1 MTKYAADHA
10 GALADLA
17 EAGAA
22 VTFALAV
29 PGVYD
34 PATDTT
40 TAGTSA
46 SVAGQAI
53 RLPGDA
59 RRYEALGLTER
70 EAVTLLFAPTT
81 YGANPAV
88 GAAFTWGGETFTCAS
103 VDPLALDGT
112 TLLATIVGR
121 R

>member
-1 MTKYAADHA
+1 MATYAADHA

-22 VTFALAV
+22 VTFALTL
-29 PGVYD
+29 PGTYVES
-34 PATDTT
+34 TDTFSG
-40 TAGTSA
+40 ATSA

-53 RLPGDA
+53 RLPGD
-59 RRYEALGLTER
+59 RQRYEALGLTER
-70 EAVTLLFAPTT
+70 EAITLLFAPTT
-81 YGANPAV
+81 YGQTPVV
-88 GAAFTWGGETFTCAS
+88 GATFTFGSDTFKVEA

-112 TLLATIVGR
+112 TLLATVVGR

>member
-1 MTKYAADHA
+1 VTYAADHA

-22 VTFALAV
+22 VTFTLAV
-29 PGVYD
+29 PGTYD

-40 TAGTSA
+40 TGGTSV

-53 RLPGDA
+53 RLPGD
-59 RRYEALGLTER
+59 RERYAALGLTER
-70 EAVTLLFAPTT
+70 EAITLLFAPTT
-81 YGANPAV
+81 YGDTPAV
-88 GAAFTWGGETFTCAS
+88 GAAFTWGGETYQVES
-103 VDPLALDGT
+103 NDPLDVDGAGPILT
-112 TLLATIVGR
+112 TIVGR